1 MSPTQAATLLA
12 HVVSQ
17 IQSNVDFLLAQNYIS
32 PADASSIVSLLPAGT
47 VDQLAPRTQPMP
59 VGSQQTPT
67 RRGIPAPP
75 LAHRLQAR
83 ALWAYNVNGQEP
95 NDLSFA
101 AGDIIDIIE
110 EENED
115 WWTGRVNG
123 KEALFPSS
131 YVEKIESSPSPQPQ
145 LRTLP
150 PQFTDNS
157 EKPIYKPFG
166 AAHHGSDL
174 PPPSGS
180 EVNSIGLQQ
189 APGQEENKNKF
200 GKYKSTLAHSAV
212 GGVGFGAGSAIGGGL
227 IRAIF

>member
-32 PADASSIVSLLPAGT
+32 PSDASAIISRLPGNNT
-47 VDQLAPRTQPMP
+47 VDQLVPRTQAMC
-59 VGSQQTPT
+59 VGSPQTPI

-83 ALWAYNVNGQEP
+83 ALWAYNVDGQEP

-101 AGDIIDIIE
+101 AGDIIDIIK
-110 EENED
+110 EENDD
-115 WWTGRVNG
+115 WWMGRVNG

-131 YVEKIESSPSPQPQ
+131 YVEKIEFSPSPP
-145 LRTLP
+145 LP

-157 EKPIYKPFG
+157 EKPVYRLFG

-189 APGQEENKNKF
+189 APGQEEKNNKF

-227 IRAIF
+227 VRAIF